1 MAKNK
6 IQTANFPLI
15 KGEVTKSNFNT
26 IAKEIT
32 STETPL
38 KTYIGIKAME
48 TVVKEVLN
56 DTNFRAKVKDDYLTL
71 AEGSLSKSEL
81 FGAEVSTVSTLKKIT
96 LAKEYEYSVEIKA
109 LENDIANLEIE
120 LKNKKDLLKAKKLQE
135 INSGEA
141 KEISANNILGEQSE
155 TDILNSFDLKITFK
169 N

>member
-1 MAKNK
+1 MGKNK

-81 FGAEVSTVSTLKKIT
+81 FGVEVSTVSTLKKIT

-155 TDILNSFDLKITFK
+155 TDTLNSFDLKITFK
-169 N
+169 K